1 MAGPYRL
8 YAGPQGPG
16 DIWMLNPIQWARGI
30 GNLPR
35 APLGYAWVKVGAGRP
50 DRTAKG
56 PIGGR
61 PLVFRYEL
69 KRSVS

>member
-1 MAGPYRL
+1 VL
-8 YAGPQGPG
+8 K
-16 DIWMLNPIQWARGI
+16 PIQWARGI

-56 PIGGR
+56 SIGGR

-69 KRSVS
+69 KRL